1 MFTTEETKDDF
12 NSTILNSMNH
22 VQVIES
28 AIMSARLIAM
38 GVIKEI

>member
-12 NSTILNSMNH
+12 NSTILIMIH

-28 AIMSARLIAM
+28 AIISVRLIAM
-38 GVIKEI
+38 RVIKEI

>member
-12 NSTILNSMNH
+12 NSTILNSNDSCTSYR
-22 VQVIES
+22 ERNNECAS
-28 AIMSARLIAM
+28 IAM

>member
-1 MFTTEETKDDF
+1 M
-12 NSTILNSMNH
+12 IH